1 MSMTSTCS
9 YLIDCLKSSRHREQL
24 WDGTSL
30 GTYHSVNSRLM
41 AAHTPLLTLTLTF
54 PEMALH
60 ILSHRGVP
68 VGLRVTP
75 FADCWDHK
83 ARFLAGQSPIRTG
96 CAPFAT
102 QGTAHRPPI
111 PVAIWNRPAHNARP
125 AFATMLRARSDNVLG
140 LHKWCPPPMANGVP
154 GQTSPR
160 KLGIL
165 YLCTTVLGG
174 HCPPQWK

>member
-1 MSMTSTCS
+1 MRWHLTWNRSLCEF
-9 YLIDCLKSSRHREQL
+9 SS
-24 WDGTSL
+24 DGRA
-30 GTYHSVNSRLM
+30 HS
-41 AAHTPLLTLTLTF
+41 PLLTLTLTF

-125 AFATMLRARSDNVLG
+125 AFATMLRADRTMCRGSTSGAL
-140 LHKWCPPPMANGVP
+140 PPMANGVP

-165 YLCTTVLGG
+165 YMQEYWNC
-174 HCPPQWK
+174 

>member
-1 MSMTSTCS
+1 
-9 YLIDCLKSSRHREQL
+9 
-24 WDGTSL
+24 
-30 GTYHSVNSRLM
+30 M

-83 ARFLAGQSPIRTG
+83 ARSWPDKAQFEQDVRLLQP
-96 CAPFAT
+96 
-102 QGTAHRPPI
+102 
-111 PVAIWNRPAHNARP
+111 
-125 AFATMLRARSDNVLG
+125 RARLIDPQYPLQYG
-140 LHKWCPPPMANGVP
+140 IDLPTMPDLHSRQCSVPDRTMCWGSTSGALPPMANGVP

-165 YLCTTVLGG
+165 YM
-174 HCPPQWK
+174 QEYWKC

>member
-1 MSMTSTCS
+1 M
-9 YLIDCLKSSRHREQL
+9 
-24 WDGTSL
+24 
-30 GTYHSVNSRLM
+30 NSRLM
-41 AAHTPLLTLTLTF
+41 AAHTSLLTLTLTF

-68 VGLRVTP
+68 VGLQVTP
-75 FADCWDHK
+75 FADCWAHK

-102 QGTAHRPPI
+102 QSTAHRPPI
-111 PVAIWNRPAHNARP
+111 PVAIWNRPAHNAGP

-140 LHKWCPPPMANGVP
+140 LHKWCPPPPMANGVP

-165 YLCTTVLGG
+165 YM
-174 HCPPQWK
+174 QEYWKY